1 MNFVR
6 IRVGTAEGE
15 GAREVGAGLRAVE
28 VRCREDQRA
37 GTVGGVVLD
46 RATTR
51 SVARIV
57 ADQHGAIVAGGT
69 GGEVQRAALIGTT
82 KLYLSACAQGAHR
95 PAIGDAGDVEYST
108 GLGSHQ
114 TCKGIQIV
122 RNREVAATD
131 LRKSRSRH

>member
-69 GGEVQRAALIGTT
+69 GGEVQRRAGTIDST
-82 KLYLSACAQGAHR
+82 YLYLSAFAQGAHR
-95 PAIGDAGDVEYST
+95 PAIGDAGDVERP
-108 GLGSHQ
+108 GLDGHQ
-114 TCKGIQIV
+114 T
-122 RNREVAATD
+122 
-131 LRKSRSRH
+131 